1 MEREIE
7 TEEKKE
13 KIIRDFERKKER
25 KKNEKIQNKI
35 TKGKSNK
42 MLAHFLTK
50 EHVPLK
56 NTPIC
61 KARRKLLND
70 EMYQEK

>member
-1 MEREIE
+1 MIRE
-7 TEEKKE
+7 
-13 KIIRDFERKKER
+13 FERKKER
-25 KKNEKIQNKI
+25 KKNEKIKSEI
-35 TKGKSNK
+35 TKGQSNK
-42 MLAHFLTK
+42 ILAHFLTK

-61 KARRKLLND
+61 KARRKLLKD